1 MPLNEELRQRLT
13 TRAAEIHKSVN
24 DCVSEA
30 VEQWLEVTEDDP
42 RAGAKTVAPEATA
55 PGLGPRL
62 ASIQPPRFPP
72 GRLSCFRILNYY
84 QKQDEPFVFWAARS
98 PGWRLSG
105 QKRPVVASSA
115 A

>member
-55 PGLGPRL
+55 P
-62 ASIQPPRFPP
+62 
-72 GRLSCFRILNYY
+72 
-84 QKQDEPFVFWAARS
+84 V
-98 PGWRLSG
+98 
-105 QKRPVVASSA
+105 
-115 A
+115 